1 MFPSPQ
7 LPSVTPSVISPTSQ
21 GCLLSSQRLIVP
33 KPHHPFFLR
42 VPRPCAQP
50 PLQSPPS
57 SSLPVTVPPPHP
69 PPPPPALPSRSRPRR
84 RAHTRP
90 RSCKPAR
97 ARRGSNPFGS
107 NPFGKPRLAARPLAA
122 LSRPKGRRDPGRA
135 ASAGCRT
142 PSGHRGPPKRRRA
155 ARSAGRGREDGF
167 AGTRAAAPSR
177 PPRPPRAAR
186 APHSGR
192 RDHHRRR
199 GAPSLGGRRR
209 LPPPPP
215 PPRGS
220 PAGPLPGSPSP
231 ARGAHT
237 LTRASGA
244 HLLQSS
250 SGTRAHPESRGPEA
264 PVRTCSCCSTSSASW
279 AQSAARLGGARPP
292 SSTSSPALIAAGSPW
307 SPGKKGRACLCP
319 GLVVGKGFQS
329 IHLYQEGNKRSRCA
343 WEAPAP
349 PFTTSRKARTQS
361 RKRSSDSVND

>member
-69 PPPPPALPSRSRPRR
+69 PRPPRPPEPVAAPPAG
-84 RAHTRP
+84 AHPTPKLQTRP
-90 RSCKPAR
+90 RA
-97 ARRGSNPFGS
+97 
-107 NPFGKPRLAARPLAA
+107 PRLKSLRLKSLRETASCGPSSGCTFSAQGAPGPRPSRKRRLQDA
-122 LSRPKGRRDPGRA
+122 LGP
-135 ASAGCRT
+135 
-142 PSGHRGPPKRRRA
+142 RGPPKRRRA

-349 PFTTSRKARTQS
+349 PFTTSRKARTQN